1 MTKLEFLKSKIILDS
16 STHWE
21 ELTRMIIFM
30 KQKFY

>member
-1 MTKLEFLKSKIILDS
+1 MIKLEFLKSKIILD